1 MYNAFHE
8 FLDHY
13 GYTDDEIFD
22 AFHELCTDLG
32 SYVHEVLTEKIKV
45 PKVHVEFLV
54 ASNFQPVK
62 GYTDLRDKRGAV
74 DQMATRITGAST
86 LAKMGIDYSPL
97 KFQVSRYFLSKA
109 EVRKVLLAK
118 VDNYTVMNWEKDKVW

>member
-32 SYVHEVLTEKIKV
+32 LFVHEALTEKIKV

-54 ASNFQPVK
+54 AASFQPVK

-74 DQMATRITGAST
+74 DELGER
-86 LAKMGIDYSPL
+86 
-97 KFQVSRYFLSKA
+97 
-109 EVRKVLLAK
+109 
-118 VDNYTVMNWEKDKVW
+118 